1 MIAAATTTRVNHL
14 FSAGTA
20 YHGASGVAVRRIM
33 NFQFE
38 RESLS
43 SQFAPHA
50 RQMPAILVI
59 AKEAAEMQP
68 DAIEATQL
76 DRNSGV
82 ARGLEFVV
90 DCHILFHS

>member
-1 MIAAATTTRVNHL
+1 VKCHGDRELTVERQS
-14 FSAGTA
+14 SA
-20 YHGASGVAVRRIM
+20 
-33 NFQFE
+33 
-38 RESLS
+38 

-59 AKEAAEMQP
+59 TKEAAEMQP

-82 ARGLEFVV
+82 ACGLKFLI
-90 DCHILFHS
+90 DRHALFLLLLTKLKGLPYGEWD